1 VADFEEPTR
10 QDGQEEPPDKRQGIQ
25 GHQLDCIPVAVIPPA
40 KRDLPLL
47 PFHEP
52 VVGDGHAMRLGAH
65 RRKDLFGPPQ
75 SLFAWTTH
83 TC

>member
-1 VADFEEPTR
+1 
-10 QDGQEEPPDKRQGIQ
+10 
-25 GHQLDCIPVAVIPPA
+25 
-40 KRDLPLL
+40 
-47 PFHEP
+47 
-52 VVGDGHAMRLGAH
+52 MRLGAH